1 MARFEPI
8 IHVYFPYM
16 LNTSDSLTIGTT
28 FIGENNGRSKQI

>member
-16 LNTSDSLTIGTT
+16 LNTSDSLTIGKHLL
-28 FIGENNGRSKQI
+28 GE